1 MGKAGKRG
9 LDRGGGRGQVA
20 ALDSSRDLQEVRE
33 LAGKDGRKAFE
44 ESKQLKQRP
53 GGMRVPGVLWEQRG
67 DQWGRGGVSR
77 GGAGKGGEERM
88 EHSEPHGP

>member
-1 MGKAGKRG
+1 MT
-9 LDRGGGRGQVA
+9 
-20 ALDSSRDLQEVRE
+20 ALDSSRDLQEVRA
-33 LAGKDGRKAFE
+33 LASKDGRKAFE

-77 GGAGKGGEERM
+77 GGAGKGGEETMGHR
-88 EHSEPHGP
+88 EPLGP